1 MQLFARHCET
11 LAVIAALCS
20 GSHITHAST
29 ITPSVASSTSFVL
42 STVTSPQVGTCEFRT
57 INYITHNLPQ
67 VCLRYARS
75 DSTSLESP
83 HATATDE
90 TTPTPYKDAKS
101 PAESGTS
108 AEELAIADSDADSAL
123 DDSSFL
129 SFEDWKRQTL
139 EKEGLLDPST
149 GERRAQAPKD
159 GERRRN
165 PDGIQ
170 DALKALEED
179 VMIDTDFTAFLGDR
193 SGDSA
198 SKASQ
203 GEDKPTKNTMQDVS
217 EEKGAD
223 ENRRFR
229 SKDAGK
235 TCKERFNF
243 ASLDAGGQIMKTNP
257 EAKSASALL
266 KEDRDVYMLNTCQA
280 KNKFLIVE
288 LSESILVETVAI
300 ANFEFFSSTFRQ
312 FRVSVSDRYPVKMDR
327 WVDLGTFEA
336 RNSRNIQ
343 AFLVE
348 DPRIW
353 ARYLKVEF
361 LSHYGNEFYCPVSLL
376 RVHGRT
382 MIQDVLGMEEPTRG
396 EDDIEDDLEDL
407 SEGNGEVLVPEA
419 IADVLEE
426 ENRVTEGLREAE
438 MALEELVKT
447 AEAIISSQRKDP
459 LNSSQI
465 IEVKRWLENVSMEQ
479 TTTPWTKG
487 ESVLTTLFKLPQFTD
502 VCFPSEAPLSLA
514 ANVQERSNETT
525 FANGSYQSHKVGPP
539 LNDSNASSTPP
550 GPTGVDINEV
560 TESDQLTKTPIS
572 SLSHDPATTTLI
584 SKEPAAWQTVNVLG
598 NVANGTA
605 TSSGKSLN
613 KTSPTASSHSPQP
626 TTQESF
632 FKTVTKRLQLLE
644 ANSTLSL
651 KYIEEQSRIL
661 RDAFTKVEKRQ
672 LAKTTSFLENLND
685 TVLEELRKF
694 SQQYDQIWQSTVIE
708 LETQRDQSQREIAA
722 VSTRLSMLA
731 EELVFQK
738 RMSIVQSV
746 LLLLCLGL
754 VIFSRS
760 SATGYLDVPI
770 IQNMVA
776 RARNASDL
784 PVDSAPN
791 SPPSNRMGSSL
802 RGRPCLGPEHR
813 RQRSDESAGS
823 LRSASRDYSPP
834 TPFSTYSR
842 QEEDSKHDNEQN
854 ELLKGVRTS
863 LMGAPSMKQEV
874 PRNVVGSNPANWQDS
889 DIIPEEEGYP
899 DFRNSA
905 LWLAPDSAIPDPS
918 DLQRY
923 EETPSGEEEQSPIHD
938 THRSGISRAI
948 NGNVEGRTRPTA
960 ESPYLPSPLPERERP
975 EFSIARK
982 PLPALPKE
990 DQ

>member
-1 MQLFARHCET
+1 MQLFARRYET

-20 GSHITHAST
+20 GSHITHASMV
-29 ITPSVASSTSFVL
+29 TPPVASSSSIAL
-42 STVTSPQVGTCEFRT
+42 PMVTSTLIGTCEFRT

-75 DSTSLESP
+75 DSASLETP
-83 HATATDE
+83 HTAATDE
-90 TTPTPYKDAKS
+90 TTPTLSGTSKS
-101 PAESGTS
+101 PVESGTS
-108 AEELAIADSDADSAL
+108 VEELVIADSDADSAL

-149 GERRAQAPKD
+149 GDRRAQVPKD
-159 GERRRN
+159 GEKKRN

-179 VMIDTDFTAFLGDR
+179 VVIDTDFTAFLGDR
-193 SGDSA
+193 SGDST
-198 SKASQ
+198 SKGAQ
-203 GEDKPTKNTMQDVS
+203 GEDKPTQNTMQDVP
-217 EEKGAD
+217 EGKAAD
-223 ENRRFR
+223 ENRGFR

-243 ASLDAGGQIMKTNP
+243 ASLDAGGQIMKANP

-280 KNKFLIVE
+280 KNKFLVVE

-300 ANFEFFSSTFRQ
+300 ANFEFFSSTFRH
-312 FRVSVSDRYPVKMDR
+312 FRVSVSDRYPVKLER

-336 RNSRNIQ
+336 RNSRDIQ
-343 AFLVE
+343 AFLVD

-353 ARYLKVEF
+353 ARYLRVEF

-396 EDDIEDDLEDL
+396 EEDIEDDPGDPT
-407 SEGNGEVLVPEA
+407 EGNGKVLVPEA
-419 IADVLEE
+419 IADVLEK
-426 ENRVTEGLREAE
+426 ENRVAEGLKGVEVAI
-438 MALEELVKT
+438 EELVNT
-447 AEAIISSQRKDP
+447 AEAITSSQRKDP

-465 IEVKRWLENVSMEQ
+465 IEVKRWLENSSIEQ
-479 TTTPWTKG
+479 TTMPWTKE
-487 ESVLTTLFKLPQFTD
+487 ESVLTTLFELPQFTD
-502 VCFPSEAPLSLA
+502 ICFPSDAPASRA
-514 ANVQERSNETT
+514 TNVQEHSNETT
-525 FANGSYQSHKVGPP
+525 FANGSYQSHKAGPP
-539 LNDSNASSTPP
+539 FNNSSASFTPP
-550 GPTGVDINEV
+550 GLTGVDENEV
-560 TESDQLTKTPIS
+560 TEGDQLTKAPML
-572 SLSHDPATTTLI
+572 SLSHNPATAT
-584 SKEPAAWQTVNVLG
+584 SKDPAAWQTVGVPG
-598 NVANGTA
+598 NVPNGTA
-605 TSSGKSLN
+605 ISSGKALN

-672 LAKTTSFLENLND
+672 LAKTTSFLETLND

-708 LETQRDQSQREIAA
+708 LETQRDRSQREIAA

-760 SATGYLDVPI
+760 STAGYPDVPV

-776 RARNASDL
+776 RARNAPDI
-784 PVDSAPN
+784 PVDNAPN
-791 SPPSNRMGSSL
+791 SFPSNRMGSSL
-802 RGRPCLGPEHR
+802 RGGPWLRPEHR
-813 RQRSDESAGS
+813 RQRSNDSVRS
-823 LRSASRDYSPP
+823 IRSASRDYSPP

-842 QEEDSKHDNEQN
+842 QEEDSKPDNEQN
-854 ELLKGVRTS
+854 DLLKGVRTS
-863 LMGAPSMKQEV
+863 HMGAPSTKQDV
-874 PRNVVGSNPANWQDS
+874 SRNIVGSNPASWQES
-889 DIIPEEEGYP
+889 DVISEEESYP

-923 EETPSGEEEQSPIHD
+923 EEAPSGGEEQSSIHD
-938 THRSGISRAI
+938 THRFRISRAM
-948 NGNVEGRTRPTA
+948 NGNANEGRTRPTM
-960 ESPYLPSPLPERERP
+960 ESPNLPSPPPERERP

-982 PLPALPKE
+982 PLPALPKD

>member
-1 MQLFARHCET
+1 M
-11 LAVIAALCS
+11 IAALCCA
-20 GSHITHAST
+20 SHVIHAST

-42 STVTSPQVGTCEFRT
+42 LTATSTAIGTCESRT
-57 INYITHNLPQ
+57 INYITHHLPQ

-75 DSTSLESP
+75 DATSLESL

-90 TTPTPYKDAKS
+90 TTATPPGTAKS
-101 PAESGTS
+101 PAESEAST
-108 AEELAIADSDADSAL
+108 EEPATTDLDADSAL
-123 DDSSFL
+123 GDSTFL

-139 EKEGLLDPST
+139 EKEGLLDPNT
-149 GERRAQAPKD
+149 GERRAQVPKD
-159 GERRRN
+159 GERRRSS
-165 PDGIQ
+165 DGIQ
-170 DALKALEED
+170 EALKALEED
-179 VMIDTDFTAFLGDR
+179 VVIDADFTAFLGER
-193 SGDSA
+193 GADSA

-203 GEDKPTKNTMQDVS
+203 RGDTYTKNPLRDAPEDKS
-217 EEKGAD
+217 AD

-229 SKDAGK
+229 SNDAGK

-266 KEDRDVYMLNTCQA
+266 REDRDVYMLNTCQA

-300 ANFEFFSSTFRQ
+300 ANFEFFSSTFKE
-312 FRVSVSDRYPVKMDR
+312 FRVSVSDRYPVKLDR

-336 RNSRNIQ
+336 RNSRDIQ

-353 ARYLKVEF
+353 ARYLRVEF

-382 MIQDVLGMEEPTRG
+382 MIQDVLSMEELTRA
-396 EDDIEDDLEDL
+396 EDDNEDNPEDL
-407 SEGNGEVLVPEA
+407 SEGDGEILVPEA
-419 IADVLEE
+419 IAEVLEE
-426 ENRVTEGLREAE
+426 EYRVTEGLREAE
-438 MALEELVKT
+438 AALEELVKT
-447 AEAIISSQRKDP
+447 AEAITSSQRTDP

-465 IEVKRWLENVSMEQ
+465 IKVRQWLENVSIEQ
-479 TTTPWTKG
+479 ITTPWTRG
-487 ESVLTTLFKLPQFTD
+487 ESMLTKLFELYPTTDICLPSD
-502 VCFPSEAPLSLA
+502 APASLA
-514 ANVQERSNETT
+514 TNVPGRLNDTS
-525 FANGSYQSHKVGPP
+525 FLNGSYQSHKPAAP
-539 LNDSNASSTPP
+539 LNDASASSAPL
-550 GPTGVDINEV
+550 GPTGVDVKEV
-560 TESDQLTKTPIS
+560 TEGDQLTKPPIS
-572 SLSHDPATTTLI
+572 SLSLESASTT
-584 SKEPAAWQTVNVLG
+584 SPPKEPRASQTMSTPG
-598 NVANGTA
+598 NIANGTSP
-605 TSSGKSLN
+605 SSSKSLN
-613 KTSPTASSHSPQP
+613 KTSPTFTLHSPQP

-651 KYIEEQSRIL
+651 KYIEEQSKIL

-672 LAKTTSFLENLND
+672 LTKTTSFLENLNG

-738 RMSIVQSV
+738 RMLIVQSV

-754 VIFSRS
+754 VIFSRNS
-760 SATGYLDVPI
+760 PAGYLDVPI
-770 IQNMVA
+770 IQGMVP
-776 RARNASDL
+776 RSRHASDL
-784 PVDSAPN
+784 AVYSAPS
-791 SPPSNRMGSSL
+791 SPPTNRAGSSL
-802 RGRPCLGPEHR
+802 RGRPWLGPEHR
-813 RQRSDESAGS
+813 RQRSDDSTGS

-842 QEEDSKHDNEQN
+842 QEEDPKQDNEQHG
-854 ELLKGVRTS
+854 LHKGARTS
-863 LMGAPSMKQEV
+863 LMSTASIKLDE
-874 PRNVVGSNPANWQDS
+874 PRDVGVSNLTNLQKS
-889 DIIPEEEGYP
+889 GIIPEEDSYP

-905 LWLAPDSAIPDPS
+905 LWLAPDSAIPGPS
-918 DLQRY
+918 DLQHDQG
-923 EETPSGEEEQSPIHD
+923 TPSGGEEQTPTYD
-938 THRSGISRAI
+938 NHRFGINSIR
-948 NGNVEGRTRPTA
+948 NGNVDESRTRRIA
-960 ESPYLPSPLPERERP
+960 EPPDLPSPRPERERP

>member
-1 MQLFARHCET
+1 
-11 LAVIAALCS
+11 VIAALCY
-20 GSHITHAST
+20 GSHVIHAST
-29 ITPSVASSTSFVL
+29 ITPPVASSTSFVL
-42 STVTSPQVGTCEFRT
+42 PTVTSNPIGTCESRT

-75 DSTSLESP
+75 DSASFESP
-83 HATATDE
+83 HATVTDE
-90 TTPTPYKDAKS
+90 TAPTPLGTLKS
-101 PAESGTS
+101 PAESGTA
-108 AEELAIADSDADSAL
+108 AEEPVVVDSDADNAL
-123 DDSSFL
+123 DDSTFL
-129 SFEDWKRQTL
+129 SFEDWKKQTL
-139 EKEGLLDPST
+139 EKEGLIDPNS
-149 GERRAQAPKD
+149 GERRTQVAKD

-165 PDGIQ
+165 LDGIQ

-179 VMIDTDFTAFLGDR
+179 VVIDTDFTAFLGEHD
-193 SGDSA
+193 GDTA

-203 GEDKPTKNTMQDVS
+203 REDRLAKNVVQDAPDDKSV
-217 EEKGAD
+217 D

-257 EAKSASALL
+257 QAKSASALL

-300 ANFEFFSSTFRQ
+300 ANFEFFSSTFRE
-312 FRVSVSDRYPVKMDR
+312 FRVSVSDRYPVKLDR

-336 RNSRNIQ
+336 RNSRDIQ

-353 ARYLKVEF
+353 ARYLRVEF

-382 MIQDVLGMEEPTRG
+382 MIQDVLGMEELTRG
-396 EDDIEDDLEDL
+396 EDDNEDDPEGL
-407 SEGNGEVLVPEA
+407 SEGDGEILVPEA
-419 IADVLEE
+419 IAELLEE
-426 ENRVTEGLREAE
+426 ENRVTEGLKEAE
-438 MALEELVKT
+438 AALEELVKT
-447 AEAIISSQRKDP
+447 AKAITSQRKDP
-459 LNSSQI
+459 IDSSQI
-465 IEVKRWLENVSMEQ
+465 IEVKRWLEDVSTEQ
-479 TTTPWTKG
+479 ITTPWTRG
-487 ESVLTTLFKLPQFTD
+487 ESMLTTLFEISQSTDICLPSD
-502 VCFPSEAPLSLA
+502 APASFEMNIL
-514 ANVQERSNETT
+514 ERSNETS
-525 FANGSYQSHKVGPP
+525 FANGSYQSRKPGAP
-539 LNDSNASSTPP
+539 LNDASALSAPLA
-550 GPTGVDINEV
+550 PTGVDIKDAAEGN
-560 TESDQLTKTPIS
+560 QLTKASIS
-572 SLSHDPATTTLI
+572 SLSFESATTP
-584 SKEPAAWQTVNVLG
+584 SPPKDAMASQTVSASG
-598 NVANGTA
+598 TIANWTT
-605 TSSGKSLN
+605 TSNSKSLN
-613 KTSPTASSHSPQP
+613 KTTPTSSLHSPQP

-651 KYIEEQSRIL
+651 KYIEEQSKIL
-661 RDAFTKVEKRQ
+661 RDAFTKVERKQ
-672 LAKTTSFLENLND
+672 LAKTTSFLENLNN

-760 SATGYLDVPI
+760 SAAGYLDVPI
-770 IQNMVA
+770 IQSMVA
-776 RARNASDL
+776 RSRNAAEL
-784 PVDSAPN
+784 PVDSVPS
-791 SPPSNRMGSSL
+791 SPSTHRVGSAL
-802 RGRPCLGPEHR
+802 GGRPWLGPEHR
-813 RQRSDESAGS
+813 RQRSDGSAGS

-842 QEEDSKHDNEQN
+842 QEEDSKQDNEQHD
-854 ELLKGVRTS
+854 LLKGVRTS
-863 LMGAPSMKQEV
+863 LMGAPLVNKDE
-874 PRNVVGSNPANWQDS
+874 PRNVASSNPATWRESNV
-889 DIIPEEEGYP
+889 IPEEENYP
-899 DFRNSA
+899 DFGNSA

-923 EETPSGEEEQSPIHD
+923 QETSSGAEEQTPIYD
-938 THRSGISRAI
+938 THRSGINTI
-948 NGNVEGRTRPTA
+948 TNGNVDEGRTHPIT
-960 ESPYLPSPLPERERP
+960 ETFCLPSPPPERERP

-982 PLPALPKE
+982 PLPALPKG
-990 DQ
+990 D